1 MIKILDCTIR
11 DGGYYNKWQFS
22 NKLIGN
28 YIRKINQAK
37 IDFAEVGFRLKK
49 KTTRLGI
56 SAYSSNEY
64 LKNIKSKYTKIC
76 IMVNAA
82 DLVVEKKFNKN
93 NFSKLFSKKFP
104 KNLYMVRIACHLHE
118 LDAIIPQLRFLKT
131 KFRNIAI
138 NLMQISEIKNKD
150 LIIRTKKLEKKRKYL
165 KVFYIADSL
174 GCLNKKKLTSI
185 VGTIKKN
192 WHGEIGFHAH
202 DNMQKAL
209 SNCEA
214 GIKAGITWLDSTLLG
229 MGRGPGN
236 VKTEELITVNKILK
250 KKIDSKPIKELVK
263 EYFVPLK
270 KKFSWGTNIYYLLA
284 AQNKIHPTYIQT
296 LIGDKQKK
304 KLIYEKIKILS
315 KINSTNFNPDFLD
328 NSHNIFNNNK
338 NIYRPKNEINNRN
351 VLIIGSGKSVSKH
364 KNKIEKLIA
373 NEKLFT
379 IKLNMMKN
387 IDDDYV
393 DLRLSSHPS
402 RILSNINELK
412 KITKKIIIPSSFY
425 KKISSVDYAN
435 KNVIFFPFKI
445 SKKNKFSFK
454 NNLIESPCNLSL
466 SFALGI
472 VNLGN
477 AKKIYLA
484 GFDGFENIEYKNVEF
499 NEMINAYHNYNAK
512 KFFSITKSKF
522 NIKFLKKF

>member
-56 SAYSSNEY
+56 SAYSSNRY

-93 NFSKLFSKKFP
+93 NFSKLFSKKLP

-174 GCLNKKKLTSI
+174 GCLNRKKLTSI

-304 KLIYEKIKILS
+304 KLINEKIKIL
-315 KINSTNFNPDFLD
+315 
-328 NSHNIFNNNK
+328 
-338 NIYRPKNEINNRN
+338 
-351 VLIIGSGKSVSKH
+351 
-364 KNKIEKLIA
+364 
-373 NEKLFT
+373 
-379 IKLNMMKN
+379 
-387 IDDDYV
+387 
-393 DLRLSSHPS
+393 
-402 RILSNINELK
+402 
-412 KITKKIIIPSSFY
+412 
-425 KKISSVDYAN
+425 
-435 KNVIFFPFKI
+435 
-445 SKKNKFSFK
+445 
-454 NNLIESPCNLSL
+454 
-466 SFALGI
+466 
-472 VNLGN
+472 
-477 AKKIYLA
+477 
-484 GFDGFENIEYKNVEF
+484 
-499 NEMINAYHNYNAK
+499 
-512 KFFSITKSKF
+512 
-522 NIKFLKKF
+522 